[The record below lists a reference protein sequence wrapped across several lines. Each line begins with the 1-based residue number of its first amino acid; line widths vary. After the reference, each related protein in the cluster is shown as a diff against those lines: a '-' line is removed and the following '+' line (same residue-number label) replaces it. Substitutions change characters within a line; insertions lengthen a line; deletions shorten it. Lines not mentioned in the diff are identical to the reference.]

1 MGLDSKLYFLC
12 GYLVDE
18 FKEDVYKLVGC
29 KVCDVYGDT
38 YDLSIDE
45 YNEYSKALVSEIY
58 ENGLL
63 ADTLSKETYFSKLS
77 NVTKISK
84 EFTRVKSTKSKN
96 YFVYVDLENDFTSK
110 GDLRDGAV
118 VHINEVDRDICFK
131 NKVIYKCSKV
141 PIFNIEFEIY
151 SKKYNRDLDVVISA
165 YFKSGNVTY
174 KPEGVDICDLTD
186 EGYLDCYSIT
196 KDREKSSNYSSSNI
210 ITRVPIG
217 LVKDKLDFIGT
228 DGSWVYVGKY
238 YCLCDDTVRSSL
250 ITPSNCEYLFNNHS
264 YFGRGI
270 EVLVLNPKF
279 KGLVWC
285 ERKTLSDNIYAFFPD
300 LKEVYMSKAL
310 DIKDVV
316 SILCSFIRDSSK
328 RTKDKLLM
336 CVDTSRKLEY
346 IISTLNYNFNSLIN
360 SKVNSTEI
368 KESEDYYSNFLKIHL
383 Y

>member
-1 MGLDSKLYFLC
+1 MGLDLYFLC
-12 GYLVDE
+12 GYIVEE

-29 KVCDVYGDT
+29 KVCDIYGDT
-38 YDLSIDE
+38 YDLNIDE
-45 YNEYSKALVSEIY
+45 YNNYSKALISEIY

-84 EFTRVKSTKSKN
+84 EFTRVKFAKSKN

-110 GDLRDGAV
+110 GDLRAGAV
-118 VHINEVDRDICFK
+118 IHINEADRDIYFK
-131 NKVIYKCSKV
+131 DKVIYKCSKV

-217 LVKDKLDFIGT
+217 LVKDKLNFIGT
-228 DGSWVYVGKY
+228 DGSWIYVGKY
-238 YCLCDDTVRSSL
+238 YCLCDDTVKSSL

-285 ERKTLSDNIYAFFPD
+285 ERKGLSDNIYAFFPD

-310 DIKDVV
+310 GI
-316 SILCSFIRDSSK
+316 SGILPILCSFVRSSSK
-328 RTKDKLLM
+328 KTKDRLM
-336 CVDTSRKLEY
+336 AGICNTTNLESA
-346 IISTLNYNFNSLIN
+346 ISILNYNFNSLIN

-368 KESEDYYSNFLKIHL
+368 KETEDYYDNFLKIHL